1 MTNYPWRKDVDNM
14 PKGSIVETVIMR
26 DGKEI
31 IKQVFKPE
39 TVIVAVQGVV
49 TLSRWLPPQK
59 DRPAGRW
66 DMLATGQQPEAWMP
80 WPEYPEEFIGEGK

>member
-1 MTNYPWRKDVDNM
+1 MNYPWRKDIDNM

-49 TLSRWLPPQK
+49 TLSR
-59 DRPAGRW
+59 
-66 DMLATGQQPEAWMP
+66 
-80 WPEYPEEFIGEGK
+80 